1 MSADGSLGLVWG
13 DGEQRFRFA
22 IGQWRELQEKV
33 NSRRIAIGAPAIG
46 PTTLLNALRAKDAWP
61 DDIRDVLR
69 LGLIGGGKK
78 PDEAHRLMVNYFDG
92 KAPFEH
98 MQPAFL
104 VLFAG
109 LVGVPTD
116 VIPSKKKRAPRRPR
130 TSQSGSPESTATA
143 QP

>member
-1 MSADGSLGLVWG
+1 MSADGSLTLFWG
-13 DGEQRFRFA
+13 DGEQQFRFA

-33 NSRRIAIGAPAIG
+33 NGRRVAIGAPAIG
-46 PTTLLNALRAKDAWP
+46 PTTLLNAFRAKDAWP

-69 LGLIGGGKK
+69 IGLVGGGLTPQK
-78 PDEAHRLMVNYFDG
+78 AHALLSHFFDG
-92 KAPFEH
+92 KPPFEH

-109 LVGVPTD
+109 LVGVPSD
-116 VIPSKKKRAPRRPR
+116 PVAKKKPR
-130 TSQSGSPESTATA
+130 TRTGPSSQSSSPPSTETA

>member
-1 MSADGSLGLVWG
+1 VSADGALSLFWG

-33 NSRRIAIGAPAIG
+33 NARRIAIGAPAIG

-61 DDIRDVLR
+61 DDIRDILR
-69 LGLIGGGKK
+69 LGLVGGGLT
-78 PDEAHRLMVNYFDG
+78 PQEAHRLLANYFDG
-92 KAPFEH
+92 KPPFEH

-104 VLFAG
+104 ILFAG
-109 LVGVPTD
+109 LVGVPSD
-116 VIPSKKKRAPRRPR
+116 PIGAKKKRPRVR
-130 TSQSGSPESTATA
+130 TSRSNSPSSTATA